1 MRASRRANEPMR
13 IAAKRKKR
21 SALSVTSLI
30 DVIFLLLLFFMLTST
45 FVRHQE
51 VQIAAPAPQGASG
64 RSVPDVLMRTAA
76 DGAIAVNGKAISAS
90 DLVERLAALHAA
102 GGTTLLV
109 KAIEGSDSQTLVGAV
124 EAARR
129 AGFAAISVAD

>member
-1 MRASRRANEPMR
+1 MR

-51 VQIAAPAPQGASG
+51 VQIAAPAPRGASG
-64 RSVPDVLMRTAA
+64 RCVPDVLMRTEA

-109 KAIEGSDSQTLVGAV
+109 KASEGSDSQTLVGAV

>member
-1 MRASRRANEPMR
+1 MW

-51 VQIAAPAPQGASG
+51 VQIAAPAPRGASG
-64 RSVPDVLMRTAA
+64 RSVPDVLMRAEA
-76 DGAIAVNGKAISAS
+76 DGAITVNGEAISAS

-109 KAIEGSDSQTLVGAV
+109 KASEGSDSQTLVGAV

-129 AGFAAISVAD
+129 AGFATISVAD